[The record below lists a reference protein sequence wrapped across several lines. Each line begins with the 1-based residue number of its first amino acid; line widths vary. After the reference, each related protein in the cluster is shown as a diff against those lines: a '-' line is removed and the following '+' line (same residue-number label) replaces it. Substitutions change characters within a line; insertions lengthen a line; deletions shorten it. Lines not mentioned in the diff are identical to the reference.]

1 MLLPVSLSAARE
13 KEGTR
18 GRSFAVLPEEMEE
31 PHQGHAAP
39 GIFLFFFFFFRA
51 SPLSC
56 PFISLWRH

>member
-39 GIFLFFFFFFRA
+39 LSLVYS
-51 SPLSC
+51 SPFGATDVFC
-56 PFISLWRH
+56 V